1 MALINTERVGWH
13 AVADEAIED
22 IRADFE
28 EAREKAKEEAEE
40 RAKEDGRDP
49 ESITEDEI
57 RDCLDFDPDPYY
69 IREYCENTREFSIY
83 FDPAE
88 YATALNWED
97 IEKEASGGRVS
108 DAVAYLTLE
117 RATEEVLDRLKDGEI
132 EGLDL

>member
-13 AVADEAIED
+13 AVVEEAIED
-22 IRADFE
+22 IRAEFDGAYEEAKE
-28 EAREKAKEEAEE
+28 EARERAKEE
-40 RAKEDGRDP
+40 GRDP
-49 ESITEDEI
+49 ESVTEDEI
-57 RDCLDFDPDPYY
+57 RGCLDFDPDPDY

-97 IEKEASGGRVS
+97 IEKEADGGRVA
-108 DAVAYLTLE
+108 DAIAYLTLE
-117 RATEEVLDRLKDGEI
+117 RATEEVLDRLRDGEI